1 VSVIYATLERLES
14 EQPALADKARDG
26 IAPSVSVE
34 SRGFPTKMLAVAI
47 GVVLAGVTLMS
58 WQQSEQ
64 PAVVKQIAPH
74 AAASEYVEA
83 RKAERLAPVVTVGV
97 PVPVAATAPVDEA
110 AGVETA
116 VVAPAEVVQPATGT
130 RMEERVAVVSEPEP
144 DIAAAEEVVA
154 EPPPARESVQP
165 VATVAVEESDPPA
178 ARPATVSAEPVEPVA
193 KQQVAW
199 AAIAPQ
205 YDVENAI
212 EEARQALSRGRYYQA
227 LSTLEQLDPVPENRA
242 DVWLITGSAHLGIG
256 QLDRAEAAFASARAL
271 APDNAQIAVQQ
282 AILRQEQG
290 DHPGALEIL
299 NAAAARHP
307 NVPEI
312 YLNKGYSEQALGG
325 VREAQRSFRIFLQLT
340 EARSLYDSQRQVVQ
354 GWLVQVS
361 AVP

>member
-1 VSVIYATLERLES
+1 
-14 EQPALADKARDG
+14 
-26 IAPSVSVE
+26 
-34 SRGFPTKMLAVAI
+34 M
-47 GVVLAGVTLMS
+47 VLAGVTLMS
-58 WQQSEQ
+58 WQRSEQ
-64 PAVVKQIAPH
+64 PAVVEQIAPH

-83 RKAERLAPVVTVGV
+83 RKAERLDPVVTAGV
-97 PVPVAATAPVDEA
+97 PVPVAATAPVAET
-110 AGVETA
+110 AGVEKPA
-116 VVAPAEVVQPATGT
+116 VAPAEVAQPVTSPEL
-130 RMEERVAVVSEPEP
+130 EERVAAVSEPEP
-144 DIAAAEEVVA
+144 EIAVASDVVA
-154 EPPPARESVQP
+154 EPPPARETVQT
-165 VATVAVEESDPPA
+165 VAKVAVEEPEPPA
-178 ARPATVSAEPVEPVA
+178 ARAATVSAEPVEPVA

-199 AAIAPQ
+199 AAVAPQ
-205 YDVENAI
+205 YDVEHAI

-242 DVWLITGSAHLGIG
+242 DVWLIKGSAHLGIG
-256 QLDRAEAAFASARAL
+256 QLDQAAAAFASAMAL

-299 NAAAARHP
+299 NAAASRHP

-340 EARSLYDSQRQVVQ
+340 EARSLYDPQRQVVQ
-354 GWLVQVS
+354 GWLAQVS